1 MFCVR
6 APECSER
13 DPVFWAH
20 SGAGVAPP
28 RFRRLAAAAALLAIV
43 AAACGG
49 RAAADVT
56 FRTSDGFTLEG
67 RLFGHGAKAVILA
80 HMFESDQSS
89 WSGFASDL
97 SRQGYAVL
105 TFNFR
110 GYGKSQGS
118 KDIASMDRDVSGA
131 IKFMSETHGAE
142 RIVLIGASMGG
153 TASLIAADRAEL
165 PVATLSAPVSFRGL
179 DAGDHV
185 AGIGAPKLFIAADGD
200 SAASKSARELFRR
213 AADPEAGL
221 ELLIGNA
228 HGTALLDSKQ
238 SDKVAALLKNFISRN
253 TK

>member
-1 MFCVR
+1 MFRVR
-6 APECSER
+6 
-13 DPVFWAH
+13 
-20 SGAGVAPP
+20 
-28 RFRRLAAAAALLAIV
+28 RFAVAAALLVIV
-43 AAACGG
+43 TGACGG
-49 RAAADVT
+49 SAVADVT
-56 FRTSDGFTLEG
+56 FRTSDGFTLDG
-67 RLFGHGAKAVILA
+67 SLFGHGAKVVILA
-80 HMFESDQSS
+80 HEFESDQSS

-97 SRQGYAVL
+97 AKQGYAVL

-118 KDIASMDRDVSGA
+118 RDIPSMDRDVSGA
-131 IKFMSETHGAE
+131 IKFMSETHDAE

-153 TASLIAADRAEL
+153 TASLIAADRAEI
-165 PVATLSAPVSFRGL
+165 PVATLSAPVSFKGL

-238 SDKVAALLKNFISRN
+238 SDKVATLLKNFISRN